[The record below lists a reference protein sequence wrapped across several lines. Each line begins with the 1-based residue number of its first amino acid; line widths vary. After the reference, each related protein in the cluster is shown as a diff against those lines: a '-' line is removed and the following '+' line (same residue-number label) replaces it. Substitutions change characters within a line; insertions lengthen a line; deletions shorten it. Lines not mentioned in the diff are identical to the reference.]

1 MVLACSEK
9 PFKRIE
15 PPEAA
20 QTIED
25 CRLTIVDLEERNQSE
40 IFNLK
45 SQIVG
50 AGDPDFVWEETP
62 SGQAGIHPASGVLK
76 GGQGTGDETAVPTH
90 GAGDEAR
97 TRDIQLGKLTL
108 YQLRDRKSVV

>member
-50 AGDPDFVWEETP
+50 AGDRDR
-62 SGQAGIHPASGVLK
+62 
-76 GGQGTGDETAVPTH
+76 TGDV
-90 GAGDEAR
+90 
-97 TRDIQLGKLTL
+97 QLGKLAF
-108 YQLRDRKSVV
+108 YR